1 MHAGVDLIVAQ
12 NADVERMVRIGSDI
26 EIRGVVLT
34 EVDAVVQHAAAPQGA
49 YQQKNGMFGGI
60 VEVLLL
66 LGNNSGHRALPVLR
80 NIVDSRMAGRRIRG
94 NFGITP
100 DRIIRR
106 RSRGNPLAKKPTL
119 ARHVAEAYG
128 FENNVRGVR
137 PDRDIAGD
145 LRHTPP
151 HLDGRKRQGF
161 SSCRNRDLPD
171 IAHRQVVIVFPVVEG
186 QRRKLRLGS
195 LPQISMSVGDDV
207 QAVVAR
213 RALEAQTARRGVQ
226 MLCKGRV
233 APEEVEVRIG
243 YAPFVRG
250 AGYGLQ
256 RCRTQGKLDRNP
268 RPQKLREGH
277 VGLPASHRSHGKRS
291 Q

>member
-1 MHAGVDLIVAQ
+1 
-12 NADVERMVRIGSDI
+12 
-26 EIRGVVLT
+26 
-34 EVDAVVQHAAAPQGA
+34 
-49 YQQKNGMFGGI
+49 
-60 VEVLLL
+60 
-66 LGNNSGHRALPVLR
+66 
-80 NIVDSRMAGRRIRG
+80 MAGRRIRG

-106 RSRGNPLAKKPTL
+106 RSRGNPLAEKPTL
-119 ARHVAEAYG
+119 ARHVAKTYG
-128 FENNVRGVR
+128 FENNVRRGVR

-161 SSCRNRDLPD
+161 SSCRNRDLPG
-171 IAHRQVVIVFPVVEG
+171 ITHRQVVIVFPVVEG

-195 LPQISMSVGDDV
+195 FPQISMSVGDDV

-213 RALEAQTARRGVQ
+213 RTLEAQTARRGVQ

-243 YAPFVRG
+243 DAPFVRG

-256 RCRTQGKLDRNP
+256 RYRAHGEFDRNP
-268 RPQKLREGH
+268 LPQKLRKGH
-277 VGLPASHRSHGKRS
+277 IGLPASPKSCGKRS